1 MTPDSAD
8 VLLIFMGLGLQGLHA
23 VCKYHRGSEMK
34 VTVPGVLR
42 LHRKF
47 TASLGHG
54 TVVLSSSV
62 FVTVSLLP
70 HTQWDGILGC
80 GSEYYF

>member
-1 MTPDSAD
+1 
-8 VLLIFMGLGLQGLHA
+8 
-23 VCKYHRGSEMK
+23 MK